1 MKESNQNAGWCRL
14 PFELMQDTNLTDKD
28 ILLYSIM
35 LDLCADNL
43 TCTVTQK
50 EIAELSCG
58 RILRKTFYDCL
69 KRLERYGYIEHER
82 TGRESSYKLADI
94 IGLKR
99 KPAIRQSKRPPEV
112 PAEQG
117 QQEMKLRYGKYQNVA
132 LTVDE
137 FDKLVNDFGQEKT
150 LSYIQ
155 RCDNYCQAHGKSYAD
170 YDSTIRQWIAEDNK
184 KSKQG
189 DMSDKE
195 YQQYQDYM
203 SVVNQFGNK
212 KTKHAILTDDI
223 KRQEYSELDDYLSM
237 VNQF

>member
-14 PFELMQDTNLTDKD
+14 PFELLQDINLTAADAIVYSVLLD
-28 ILLYSIM
+28 ICT
-35 LDLCADNL
+35 DEL
-43 TCTVTQK
+43 TCNLALAT
-50 EIAELSCG
+50 ICELAGLSN
-58 RILRKTFYDCL
+58 RAVRYCL
-69 KRLERYGYIEHER
+69 DRLEQHGYIERER

-112 PAEQG
+112 PAEQEQG